1 MSSYLAVSP
10 LPTTVETVAGGLLS
24 VALFPDLAIGGRYPP
39 SYPAESGLSS
49 KERLA
54 TLSPRPSVRLLFF
67 SFSQRNANPTRLANS
82 TSPRFPYNYNVERV
96 LFNAARSNFSSF
108 SPRSQRLYRRRVR
121 LDKRRKTSK
130 TRRKEKWRKAS
141 KTRQKEKRRKA
152 SKTRQKE
159 KRRKANKTRQKEK
172 RRKANKTRQKEKRR
186 KANKTRQ
193 KKQTA
198 QGKQNAS
205 KRKTAQSK
213 RNTQKKRTRSVERV
227 RFLSSFRTSGAVK
240 VIPDG
245 STV

>member
-172 RRKANKTRQKEKRR
+172 RRKANKTRQK
-186 KANKTRQ
+186 
-193 KKQTA
+193 KQTA

-227 RFLSSFRTSGAVK
+227 RFLSSFRKSGAVK
-240 VIPDG
+240 VVPDG